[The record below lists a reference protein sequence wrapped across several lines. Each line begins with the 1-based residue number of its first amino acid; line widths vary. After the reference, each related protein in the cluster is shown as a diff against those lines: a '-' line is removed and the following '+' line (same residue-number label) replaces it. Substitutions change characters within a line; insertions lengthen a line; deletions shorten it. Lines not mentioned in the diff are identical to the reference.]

1 MIKYNLRYRGPFE
14 YDKFALTIFNFYN
27 EVRGAEDSFLS
38 NDVAS
43 LRGRI
48 NKLDSQMNDLN
59 TLMTNLLRLKLKV

>member
-1 MIKYNLRYRGPFE
+1 MIRYNLRYRGPFE
-14 YDKFALTIFNFYN
+14 YDKLCLTIFNFYN

-48 NKLDSQMNDLN
+48 NKLDEQMNQLN
-59 TLMTNLLRLKLKV
+59 SLMTNLLRLKLKV

>member
-1 MIKYNLRYRGPFE
+1 MIRYNLRYRGPFE
-14 YDKFALTIFNFYN
+14 HDKLCLTIFNFYN

-48 NKLDSQMNDLN
+48 NKLDEQITQLN
-59 TLMTNLLRLKLKV
+59 SLMTNLLRLKLRV

>member
-14 YDKFALTIFNFYN
+14 YEKLALTIFNFYN

-48 NKLDSQMNDLN
+48 NKLDSQINDLN

>member
-1 MIKYNLRYRGPFE
+1 MIRYNLRYRGSFE
-14 YDKFALTIFNFYN
+14 YEKFCLTIFNFYN

-43 LRGRI
+43 LRGHI

>member
-1 MIKYNLRYRGPFE
+1 MIRYNLRYRGPFE
-14 YDKFALTIFNFYN
+14 YDKLCFTIFNFYN

-48 NKLDSQMNDLN
+48 NKLDEQMTQLN
-59 TLMTNLLRLKLKV
+59 SLMTNLLRLKLKV